1 MKDSNTKNEVGFIK
15 CNDDSQEITI
25 HGAVDN
31 AKSLDSED
39 YVRDIK
45 GYDWTKA
52 GEWTEELRDLAP
64 VDDISDFETY
74 EKMLNWIFQNERVK
88 NIALSGPY
96 GSGKSSVIETY
107 LKRNE
112 AVKKTSIKISMATFL
127 CRLNDNDN
135 QGGEQGTTQA
145 KKVSISEEEI
155 EETILKQLF
164 YKVDPEKIPQSSY
177 RKHCARS
184 RGKIK
189 ELLFV
194 TMLLA
199 SVVSALIF
207 PSVFSNFFAVIDRF
221 MLHSIFKTSLMRL
234 LEVLGFLYLV
244 AMVIEREY
252 GVEISKFHLKEL
264 KILANATVQSK
275 VEESESVFHR
285 NLDEIMYF
293 FEETGYR
300 NVFFEDIDR
309 TDNISVFLHLRG
321 LNQLLNNSDVIKEK
335 PIRFIYAMKEDFV
348 DAESRTKF
356 FDFII
361 PVIPVINSTNSCEK
375 MIEHI
380 GESRK
385 KGIEINVSNE
395 FIYGIGDYISDMRVL
410 LNIYNEFL
418 VYKQALKKQMLC
430 GLKDEKMLA
439 MMAFK
444 SMCPREFADIQAEK
458 GALKQVFSDK
468 NIFVSKEKKRIDDR
482 IYEKMEEIKKE
493 QNNDGMAKS
502 KSYSSKAI
510 ELEIKELTSQR
521 HGLVD
526 ITLKQLMSRFPSAEI
541 ISKDVAKNKLLTFLL
556 SQGYIDEGYSDYIN
570 YFYMNSI
577 EGDCSGDADRVFILH
592 VKQQDPL
599 EFKFRLDNPSVVVS
613 HLHSDHFQR
622 RAIYNFDVLKWLIES
637 GDTNRLSVML
647 DKLSDETGDSWDF
660 IDGFRR
666 YEQADVSRKFVEK
679 LSERWEGMWKY
690 ISDNRSIMIGDIT
703 EEIEGKTVDQL
714 RTFVSKIRSDG
725 LNGIKYLL
733 FASRLY
739 YFKTILLSENPI
751 VLIKQNEDGEFKRY
765 LESDPDIVKKIG
777 IDGKENENKLERFRL
792 ALMVMEIKF
801 KKLNIDGVSNGVL
814 EVILSGEHYEL
825 NGHMINALISR
836 IFDRGKVKNIKL
848 NQRPYTGI
856 VELVKEV
863 CSIDISNCTKG
874 PTKLSEYINL
884 NKDNKAAYLYMLAS
898 YINSS
903 FEEYVKEFVLTRS
916 KLEDDSKDIVE
927 MLRKLGGNHEIQ
939 DKLIKKEKF
948 TLDDIAACAIKD
960 VKMNPGKW
968 NHVWGALLKYDKVKV
983 SLNNVSAYFKVYG
996 LDRNL
1001 ECYIRLHAKELNKRS
1016 EVGGDI
1022 DPKILRIVRGISY

>member
-300 NVFFEDIDR
+300 NVFF
-309 TDNISVFLHLRG
+309 
-321 LNQLLNNSDVIKEK
+321 
-335 PIRFIYAMKEDFV
+335 
-348 DAESRTKF
+348 
-356 FDFII
+356 
-361 PVIPVINSTNSCEK
+361 
-375 MIEHI
+375 
-380 GESRK
+380 
-385 KGIEINVSNE
+385 
-395 FIYGIGDYISDMRVL
+395 
-410 LNIYNEFL
+410 
-418 VYKQALKKQMLC
+418 
-430 GLKDEKMLA
+430 
-439 MMAFK
+439 
-444 SMCPREFADIQAEK
+444 
-458 GALKQVFSDK
+458 
-468 NIFVSKEKKRIDDR
+468 
-482 IYEKMEEIKKE
+482 
-493 QNNDGMAKS
+493 
-502 KSYSSKAI
+502 
-510 ELEIKELTSQR
+510 
-521 HGLVD
+521 
-526 ITLKQLMSRFPSAEI
+526 
-541 ISKDVAKNKLLTFLL
+541 
-556 SQGYIDEGYSDYIN
+556 
-570 YFYMNSI
+570 
-577 EGDCSGDADRVFILH
+577 
-592 VKQQDPL
+592 
-599 EFKFRLDNPSVVVS
+599 
-613 HLHSDHFQR
+613 
-622 RAIYNFDVLKWLIES
+622 
-637 GDTNRLSVML
+637 
-647 DKLSDETGDSWDF
+647 
-660 IDGFRR
+660 
-666 YEQADVSRKFVEK
+666 
-679 LSERWEGMWKY
+679 
-690 ISDNRSIMIGDIT
+690 
-703 EEIEGKTVDQL
+703 
-714 RTFVSKIRSDG
+714 
-725 LNGIKYLL
+725 
-733 FASRLY
+733 
-739 YFKTILLSENPI
+739 
-751 VLIKQNEDGEFKRY
+751 
-765 LESDPDIVKKIG
+765 
-777 IDGKENENKLERFRL
+777 
-792 ALMVMEIKF
+792 
-801 KKLNIDGVSNGVL
+801 
-814 EVILSGEHYEL
+814 
-825 NGHMINALISR
+825 
-836 IFDRGKVKNIKL
+836 
-848 NQRPYTGI
+848 
-856 VELVKEV
+856 
-863 CSIDISNCTKG
+863 
-874 PTKLSEYINL
+874 
-884 NKDNKAAYLYMLAS
+884 
-898 YINSS
+898 
-903 FEEYVKEFVLTRS
+903 
-916 KLEDDSKDIVE
+916 
-927 MLRKLGGNHEIQ
+927 
-939 DKLIKKEKF
+939 
-948 TLDDIAACAIKD
+948 
-960 VKMNPGKW
+960 
-968 NHVWGALLKYDKVKV
+968 
-983 SLNNVSAYFKVYG
+983 
-996 LDRNL
+996 
-1001 ECYIRLHAKELNKRS
+1001 
-1016 EVGGDI
+1016 
-1022 DPKILRIVRGISY
+1022 